1 MNLMIYANYNMSI
14 SKFFSPYFFFALNIE
29 FGLITCTNQP
39 FATLSGGHDIEIF
52 TNMIQPDVKL
62 NPITSTK

>member
-1 MNLMIYANYNMSI
+1 MNHTCLSVCKI
-14 SKFFSPYFFFALNIE
+14 FALNIE

-52 TNMIQPDVKL
+52 TNMIQPGVKL